1 MWFIGV
7 EVEQET
13 SAPPPKKKSW
23 IRPCNGLALFHGL
36 VLHIGL
42 TSLHLSPLGQIC
54 PRKKWVQDSVNK
66 LIVPFSRTNVM
77 KNSFSY
83 SGAVLWNS
91 LPWRE
96 KLNIWVNLNDW
107 LIRISDFFF
116 KYCVHGIH
124 EKQVLNR
131 LVVDSFAYCLGGL
144 FNFFSIYTPDE
155 FYRVLKKELFCSTKF
170 SLSPS
175 PPPHPTAVSDLKDR
189 GLQPSKKL
197 LALASY

>member
-1 MWFIGV
+1 
-7 EVEQET
+7 
-13 SAPPPKKKSW
+13 
-23 IRPCNGLALFHGL
+23 
-36 VLHIGL
+36 
-42 TSLHLSPLGQIC
+42 
-54 PRKKWVQDSVNK
+54 
-66 LIVPFSRTNVM
+66 M

-175 PPPHPTAVSDLKDR
+175 PPPPPHSRLWPKGSRIAAFKEITRARILLMVIQLKISE
-189 GLQPSKKL
+189 PKK
-197 LALASY
+197 YTDGIF

>member
-1 MWFIGV
+1 
-7 EVEQET
+7 
-13 SAPPPKKKSW
+13 
-23 IRPCNGLALFHGL
+23 
-36 VLHIGL
+36 
-42 TSLHLSPLGQIC
+42 
-54 PRKKWVQDSVNK
+54 
-66 LIVPFSRTNVM
+66 M

-124 EKQVLNR
+124 EKQVLVR

-155 FYRVLKKELFCSTKF
+155 FYRVLKKELFYSTKF
-170 SLSPS
+170 SLQPF
-175 PPPHPTAVSDLKDR
+175 PPPPPSHPTAVSDLKLE
-189 GLQPSKKL
+189 GLEG
-197 LALASY
+197 